1 MPKIDEKVIANHMKK
16 LGITREEAIELILDD
31 DTISHMKPKE
41 VNDDLSDEQ
50 KKVVKAMK
58 NSDTKT
64 RTAYKFTKR
73 ERKKDELKAEI
84 VGWLANFLRP
94 LVSGLEVTNEEREIT
109 FTRNGEHFTLTLVK
123 NRPKKSN

>member
-1 MPKIDEKVIANHMKK
+1 MSKIDEKLIASHMKK
-16 LGITREEAIELILDD
+16 LGISREEAIELILDD
-31 DTISHMKPKE
+31 DTVAHMKPKE

-58 NSDTKT
+58 NSDTKN

-73 ERKKDELKAEI
+73 ERKKDELKAKI
-84 VGWLANFLRP
+84 VGWLADFLRP
-94 LVSGLEVTNEEREIT
+94 MVSDLEVTNEEREIT
-109 FTRNGEHFTLTLVK
+109 FTQNGEHFTLTLVK